1 MSHRSDRMIQI
12 VMLVLAI
19 VLLGSCAMIIGDM
32 DYADAAAPIPTRRP
46 IKTPTSAP
54 PEEYFTFVPFVAK
67 DGEYRPTN
75 APTEQP
81 LPTHAPTEEP
91 YGPDSRQACEEYAV
105 YGQDNFSL
113 FCCDVWL
120 VACAPTPTP
129 VVEQCRSVAIMEPG
143 KLEELSSFCC
153 EVYGLMC
160 EVP

>member
-1 MSHRSDRMIQI
+1 MSTRSTRVIEI
-12 VMLVLAI
+12 VMVILAI
-19 VLLGSCAMIIGDM
+19 IMMGSCAKFVNDI
-32 DYADAAAPIPTRRP
+32 DYADAAAPIPTRKP

-91 YGPDSRQACEEYAV
+91 APRHGACTVGSTMPEC
-105 YGQDNFSL
+105 L
-113 FCCDVWL
+113 
-120 VACAPTPTP
+120 PTPTP
-129 VVEQCRSVAIMEPG
+129 IVEQCRSVAIMEPG

-153 EVYGLMC
+153 EVYSLMC